1 MSNVMKFKA
10 LIKKVAKEKQITA
23 QSILQNFMLERF
35 LERMSLSSYKD
46 KFILK
51 GGFLIASIAGLSA
64 RSTMDM
70 DATIKGYPVTQ
81 KSIESMISEIIDIQL
96 NDEVAFVLSSIKE
109 IRETDDYAGYRA
121 ALKGEYANSK
131 LAVDL
136 KIDITT
142 GDSISPKEIKYSY
155 PLLFENRSI
164 SILAYSFVTVLAEK
178 IETILFRGDQSTRPR
193 DYYDV
198 FLLLK
203 LFEERID
210 FSVLFEAI
218 HKTAT
223 RRNSVFIFSDYP
235 NILDSVK
242 HSKEMQKRW
251 EIYQYEYSYAQH
263 IIFDDICDLI
273 KTIMDKEKVL

>member
-1 MSNVMKFKA
+1 MIV
-10 LIKKVAKEKQITA
+10 
-23 QSILQNFMLERF
+23 
-35 LERMSLSSYKD
+35 
-46 KFILK
+46 
-51 GGFLIASIAGLSA
+51 SA
-64 RSTMDM
+64 RRRLNTHIHYYLRIEVSQFWRI
-70 DATIKGYPVTQ
+70 ALLLYWQ
-81 KSIESMISEIIDIQL
+81 K
-96 NDEVAFVLSSIKE
+96 
-109 IRETDDYAGYRA
+109 
-121 ALKGEYANSK
+121 
-131 LAVDL
+131 
-136 KIDITT
+136 
-142 GDSISPKEIKYSY
+142 
-155 PLLFENRSI
+155 
-164 SILAYSFVTVLAEK
+164 K
-178 IETILFRGDQSTRPR
+178 IETILSRGDQSTRPR

>member
-121 ALKGEYANSK
+121 DLKGEYANSK

-178 IETILFRGDQSTRPR
+178 IETILSRGDQSTRPR

-223 RRNSVFIFSDYP
+223 RRNSVFFFLIILTFWILL
-235 NILDSVK
+235 NIVK
-242 HSKEMQKRW
+242 KCKNVGRYINMSIAMHS
-251 EIYQYEYSYAQH
+251 I
-263 IIFDDICDLI
+263 
-273 KTIMDKEKVL
+273 